1 MKKIL
6 LSLIVF
12 GYFVSNAQVG
22 IGISSANMDSSAQL
36 EVSSTTKGFLPPRM
50 TQAQRN
56 AISSPAVGLM
66 VYCTNCGTKG
76 GEPQY
81 YNGST
86 WLNMIGGNASTPTVV
101 PSIPSVTIGSQIW
114 TSENLNVS
122 NYSNGDPIP
131 QVTNESTWMSLT
143 TGAWCWYNNDSAT
156 YAAVYGKLYNWYAIN
171 DSRGLAP
178 TGWRMPTN
186 NDWATLESSL
196 GGAAVAGGKMKVTGT
211 TIWASPNTGADNSSG
226 FSAVSSG
233 FRYYGNGLYYY
244 TTAHGY
250 YWSLTEVSSAEA
262 GVRLIYNNSAAI
274 DNFNAPKTYGFAVR
288 CIKN

>member
-6 LSLIVF
+6 LSFIVF

-86 WLNMIGGNASTPTVV
+86 WLNMIGGTASTPTVV
-101 PSIPSVTIGSQIW
+101 SSVPSVTIGSQIW
-114 TSENLNVS
+114 SSENLNVS

-131 QVTNESTWMSLT
+131 QVTSTSAWVSLT

-156 YAAVYGKLYNWYAIN
+156 YAAVYGKLYNWYAVN

-178 TGWRMPTN
+178 AGWRMPTN
-186 NDWATLESSL
+186 DDWATLEASL
-196 GGAAVAGGKMKVTGT
+196 GGASVAGGKLKATGT
-211 TIWASPNTGADNSSG
+211 TIWTSPNAGADNSSG
-226 FSAVSSG
+226 FSAVPG
-233 FRYYGNGLYYY
+233 GTRDWGNGLFYN
-244 TTAHGY
+244 TGVLGY
-250 YWSLTEVSSAEA
+250 YWSKTELGAD
-262 GVRLIYNNSAAI
+262 GGCRLLYNNAANI
-274 DNFNAPKTYGFAVR
+274 DNFNGPKTAGMAVR